1 MSFQFDPVSPP
12 LPRVAL
18 SPNGARKG
26 VGFPPPVPGVPLGR
40 PHSDFPGQPEE
51 CLSAQAARKTPR
63 KDQEGANE

>member
-1 MSFQFDPVSPP
+1 
-12 LPRVAL
+12 VAL